1 VAILGFE
8 LWAET
13 LKLPPMQKWI
23 ADYLAAQQ
31 RVLASL
37 QPDQLAPLI
46 ATLQDAHRRDAQVF
60 VIGNGGS
67 AANASHFAVDLGK
80 GASDKLPRRFR
91 VLSLT
96 DNVAWITALGNDYNY
111 EDIFV
116 RQLVNYARPGDV
128 VIGVSVSG
136 NSPNCVRA
144 FDWAKATGVKTI
156 GLVGAKRGQMA
167 ELADQ
172 VVVIEDGHYGRVED
186 IQMTIL
192 HLLCYA
198 FMENPEWA
206 A

>member
-1 VAILGFE
+1 
-8 LWAET
+8 
-13 LKLPPMQKWI
+13 MQKWI

-31 RVLASL
+31 RVLATL
-37 QPDQLAPLI
+37 MPEQLAPLI
-46 ATLQDAHRRDAQVF
+46 TTLQEAHRNDAQIF

-80 GASDKLPRRFR
+80 GASDVLPRRFR

-96 DNVAWITALGNDYNY
+96 DNVPWITALGNDYNY

-116 RQLVNYARPGDV
+116 RQLMNYARTGDV
-128 VIGVSVSG
+128 LIGISVSG

-156 GLVGAKRGQMA
+156 ALVGNKRGQMA

-172 VVVIEDGHYGRVED
+172 LVVVTDSHYGRVED
-186 IQMTIL
+186 MQMTIL

-198 FMENPEWA
+198 FMENPELA
-206 A
+206 SQG